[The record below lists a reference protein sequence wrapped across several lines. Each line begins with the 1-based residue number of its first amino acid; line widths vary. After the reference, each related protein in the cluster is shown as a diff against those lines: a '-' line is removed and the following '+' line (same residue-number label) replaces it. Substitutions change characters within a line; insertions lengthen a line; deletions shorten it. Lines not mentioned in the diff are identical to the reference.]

1 MFDNDYDQ
9 DDQNTPLVK
18 QLRDQIEK
26 QSKALKERDDTLG
39 KLQGQVRT
47 QAVREILRD
56 RGLNP
61 KVAGLIPSDI
71 DSTPEAVEKWV
82 KDYEDVFGGAL
93 RAEEKSK
100 DSESETV
107 PVTPAQPSVDAGT
120 VRAFG
125 RVQSAEASAGVIPP
139 DIEQAQMAALDAI
152 GQAAGNDSRKLL
164 NILQGR
170 ENA

>member
-1 MFDNDYDQ
+1 MFDNDYGQ
-9 DDQNTPLVK
+9 DEQKPRWSSSFESRSRSS
-18 QLRDQIEK
+18 QRR
-26 QSKALKERDDTLG
+26 SRSAMMTLG

-47 QAVREILRD
+47 QSVREILRD
-56 RGLNP
+56 LGVKP

-100 DSESETV
+100 DSESETA
-107 PVTPAQPSVDAGT
+107 PVEPAQPSVDAGT

-139 DIEQAQMAALDAI
+139 DLEQAQIAALDAI
-152 GQAAGNDSRKLL
+152 GQAAGNNSAKLL